1 MNTRKESRFHPQHS
15 LWYEDLAARSSPIDE
30 DQDFDGTCFNED
42 VTVVDENYLEISRE
56 SSFMRG
62 SGILCAIIWFCFLS
76 VQAVP
81 IIFRENFAFFRLVP
95 FGATLSVC
103 VLIATTVA
111 LLKLLYL
118 DLRLPRDTPIRFNRK
133 TQKIYVYEFVKP
145 KYWFQLWRT
154 EIKVHDWNCIEAELI
169 KIAGYTGK
177 AYVVRHELLLV
188 VCRPGTNEVVDRISL
203 KGLEPLDAILAE
215 MWTGVRRFME
225 GGPDAVPGIETKVRE
240 IGFLYSLFA
249 YMPYLSPSEAGI
261 RFRNS
266 MRWYDWGL
274 ACITIWFFWLWFPLG
289 ICHHFAISCAP
300 EPQWPIGIDAESRSL
315 QSP

>member
-1 MNTRKESRFHPQHS
+1 MGHIQSNQQSETIVMNLGKQSRFHPQHP
-15 LWYEDLAARSSPIDE
+15 LWYEDLAPRSSPIDE
-30 DQDFDGTCFNED
+30 DQDFDGACFNED
-42 VTVVDENYLEISRE
+42 VTVVDENHLEISRE

-62 SGILCAIIWFCFLS
+62 SGIAMAL
-76 VQAVP
+76 
-81 IIFRENFAFFRLVP
+81 IIFLLY
-95 FGATLSVC
+95 GWI
-103 VLIATTVA
+103 IATDLRDPRFAVFKPNFLGFFMACVTIGGAIAV
-111 LLKLLYL
+111 LKLLYL

-266 MRWYDWGL
+266 MRWYDWAL
-274 ACITIWFFWLWFPLG
+274 ACISIWFF
-289 ICHHFAISCAP
+289 
-300 EPQWPIGIDAESRSL
+300 
-315 QSP
+315 

>member
-1 MNTRKESRFHPQHS
+1 MNSRKESRFHPQHP
-15 LWYEDLAARSSPIDE
+15 LWYEDLTSRSSPIVE
-30 DQDFDGTCFNED
+30 DQDFDGACFNED
-42 VTVVDENYLEISRE
+42 VTIVDENYMEISRE

-62 SGILCAIIWFCFLS
+62 SGIAMAFILFSFYGWLFVRDLRYPRAALFQADFLGFFATCLAFGFAI
-76 VQAVP
+76 AV
-81 IIFRENFAFFRLVP
+81 
-95 FGATLSVC
+95 
-103 VLIATTVA
+103 
-111 LLKLLYL
+111 LKLLYL

-274 ACITIWFFWLWFPLG
+274 ACIRIWFFWLWFPLG

>member
-1 MNTRKESRFHPQHS
+1 MNTRKQSRFHPQHP
-15 LWYEDLAARSSPIDE
+15 LWYEDLAPRSSPIDE
-30 DQDFDGTCFNED
+30 DQDFDGACFNED
-42 VTVVDENYLEISRE
+42 VTVVDENYMEISRE

-62 SGILCAIIWFCFLS
+62 SGIAMALILFSFYGWLFVRDLRYPRAALFQADFLGFFATCLAIGFAI
-76 VQAVP
+76 AV
-81 IIFRENFAFFRLVP
+81 
-95 FGATLSVC
+95 
-103 VLIATTVA
+103 
-111 LLKLLYL
+111 LKLLYL

-177 AYVVRHELLLV
+177 TYVVRHELLLV

-266 MRWYDWGL
+266 MRWYDWAL
-274 ACITIWFFWLWFPLG
+274 ACISIWFFWLWFPLG

>member
-1 MNTRKESRFHPQHS
+1 MNTRKQSRFHPQHP
-15 LWYEDLAARSSPIDE
+15 LWYEDLAPRSSPIDE

-42 VTVVDENYLEISRE
+42 VTVVDENHLEISRE

-62 SGILCAIIWFCFLS
+62 SGIAMAL
-76 VQAVP
+76 
-81 IIFRENFAFFRLVP
+81 IIFLLY
-95 FGATLSVC
+95 GWI
-103 VLIATTVA
+103 IATDLRDPRFAVFKPNFLGFFMACVTIGGAIAV
-111 LLKLLYL
+111 LKLLYL

-177 AYVVRHELLLV
+177 TYVVRHELLLV

-225 GGPDAVPGIETKVRE
+225 AGPDAVPGIETKVRE

-274 ACITIWFFWLWFPLG
+274 ACISIWFFWLWFPLG

-300 EPQWPIGIDAESRSL
+300 EPQWPTGIDAESRSL
-315 QSP
+315 

>member
-1 MNTRKESRFHPQHS
+1 MNTRKGSRFHPQHS

-42 VTVVDENYLEISRE
+42 VTVVDENYMEISRE

-62 SGILCAIIWFCFLS
+62 SGIAMAL
-76 VQAVP
+76 
-81 IIFRENFAFFRLVP
+81 IIFLLY
-95 FGATLSVC
+95 GWI
-103 VLIATTVA
+103 IATDLRDPRFAVLKPNFLGFFMACVTIGGAIAV
-111 LLKLLYL
+111 LKLLYL

-215 MWTGVRRFME
+215 MWAGMRRFME

-266 MRWYDWGL
+266 MRWHDWGL

-300 EPQWPIGIDAESRSL
+300 EPQWTAGIDAESRSL
-315 QSP
+315 